1 MYYTDEQ
8 NEKNMIERINDAK
21 KLFDKQE
28 SEVEYAEKILCLCK
42 QDLCKAI
49 KSYTTT
55 YDFIGENVSKANE
68 ELQIKDKRKKK
79 ENLDFINSLLSKDF
93 FDNKVR
99 IKVNKIIF
107 YGGNTSEYGFE
118 FELNGE
124 QYRIITPVKANLSF
138 DYDDYFYGRF
148 YIANQNE
155 HTTAILYTSFSIKGI
170 REYIVNNIL
179 KEKENNEM

>member
-8 NEKNMIERINDAK
+8 DEKNMIARINDAK

-42 QDLCKAI
+42 QDLCRAI

-55 YDFIGENVSKANE
+55 YDFISENVRLANE

-93 FDNKVR
+93 FDDKVK
-99 IKVNKIIF
+99 IEVNKIIF

-124 QYRIITPVKANLSF
+124 QYRIVTPIKANLTF

-148 YIANQNE
+148 YIANKNE
-155 HTTAILYTSFSIKGI
+155 HTTAILYTSFTVKGI

-179 KEKENNEM
+179 KEKSND